1 MNNRLSGELI
11 RLGLLG
17 IAVVVE
23 GVLVVS
29 ILARS
34 EFFPLGVFYPNII
47 SLAFFIMPSVVGGL
61 SRRLPVAILLSML
74 PFWMTTA
81 VYLAIFAPVWTVDL
95 FLGAGLAERVAGFLA
110 LLALLGLFGWLI
122 RYILLDRKNTSA
134 DSVVGDTYSLERSAS
149 SRTAYGE

>member
-1 MNNRLSGELI
+1 MNARLSGESL

-23 GVLVVS
+23 GALVVS

-34 EFFPLGVFYPNII
+34 ELFPLGVLYPNIV
-47 SLAFFIMPSVVGGL
+47 SVAFLAMPSIVGGL
-61 SRRLPVAILLSML
+61 SRRLAVAVLLAML

-81 VYLAIFAPVWTVDL
+81 VYLAIFAPIWTVDL
-95 FLGAGLAERVAGFLA
+95 FLGAGLAERVAGFMA

-122 RYILLDRKNTSA
+122 RYVLLDR
-134 DSVVGDTYSLERSAS
+134 RSAS
-149 SRTAYGE
+149 ASPASATTR